1 MASKALTGAAA
12 EPIVL
17 SILAAGDSY
26 GYAIIK
32 RVRDLSG
39 GEVDW
44 AAGSLYPVLH
54 RMKAGGLIES
64 YWVEE
69 AAERKRRYY
78 RLTPKG
84 RKALEAEQRRWLT
97 MHNILARLWGLPPL
111 ELDLLQG

>member
-12 EPIVL
+12 EPIIL
-17 SILAAGDSY
+17 SILASGDSY

-54 RMKAGGLIES
+54 RMKTSGLLGS

-69 AAERKRRYY
+69 ATERKRRYY
-78 RLTPKG
+78 RITPKG
-84 RKALEAEQRRWLT
+84 RKALAIEQSRWLT

-111 ELDLLQG
+111 ELDLLRG